1 MLNCCG
7 VKPLKTSF
15 SQRPLYSNNFLVLSH
30 GFKILSHG
38 FKILSLNQRVSS
50 VSPPTMKDDAKTG
63 SLKFLQ
69 EAAADVEKY
78 S

>member
-15 SQRPLYSNNFLVLSH
+15 SQRPLYSNNFLV
-30 GFKILSHG
+30 LSHG

>member
-15 SQRPLYSNNFLVLSH
+15 SQRPLYSNNFLV
-30 GFKILSHG
+30 LSHG

-69 EAAADVEKY
+69 EAAADVEIPY
-78 S
+78 LRNTT